1 MQHIH
6 VHRFITQMI
15 KVPTHK
21 NQQTHFINQEND
33 HVVEIVPPLLATRK
47 INIVLFSVIMQPLLT
62 PMEFLSPVFRHFKRA
77 MKEMLRANTE
87 KSARSNVCQFI
98 HESLTCTFK
107 KLFQRC
113 LGRLYNVMYV
123 RGCVLLSMLRKYPIL
138 RIVTVADKKS

>member
-1 MQHIH
+1 MKKC
-6 VHRFITQMI
+6 VRCSTYMYRFITQMI

-87 KSARSNVCQFI
+87 KVQGLMCVN
-98 HESLTCTFK
+98 
-107 KLFQRC
+107 
-113 LGRLYNVMYV
+113 LYMN
-123 RGCVLLSMLRKYPIL
+123 L
-138 RIVTVADKKS
+138 